1 MYKRG
6 EIKANFEF
14 EVEAVCH
21 LMTGKS
27 FAVLCR
33 TSGAAVNAFHFGSV
47 DTTTGRFKTL
57 EMDSQR
63 SKALRFIHI
72 EMEQY
77 LANYGL
83 LETKAVYR

>member
-33 TSGAAVNAFHFGSV
+33 TSGTAVNAFHFGTV

-63 SKALRFIHI
+63 SKAIRFIHA
-72 EMEQY
+72 ELEHY
-77 LANYGL
+77 LAEHGL
-83 LETKAVYR
+83 IETKATYR